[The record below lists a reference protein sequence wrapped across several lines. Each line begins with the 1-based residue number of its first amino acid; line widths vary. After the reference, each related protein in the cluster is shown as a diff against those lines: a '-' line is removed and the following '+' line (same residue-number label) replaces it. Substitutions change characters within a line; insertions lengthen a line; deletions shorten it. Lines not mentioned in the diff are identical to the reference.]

1 MKEKHS
7 HEHDAPVVAR
17 RKTRRGNALITTFG
31 LLTILSIAGVSYID
45 YSTQSVRDSRANTQ
59 EVQATALAEAGTQA
73 VLLSLWKPFKQEQ
86 LFDTMEA
93 ACAGATPMNPR
104 ATVTGTLPG
113 AGAYAAG
120 VIGFSSPGGDQWR
133 RTVIIRTVGWVDRDN
148 DLVRDAGEPAMTADV
163 TANFEL
169 ARSGVFDYTYFINN
183 YGWMDGF
190 QPSWLLINGDMRAN
204 GNFDF
209 LNGSGTINGSL
220 IAANNTKLSPPA
232 TGLVNQA
239 PLKQSTA
246 DYRNTVNNA
255 GTPHRTRMRQ
265 AYDPAIHG
273 AVGTAQFEQW
283 RDLVFMSDAQIQNNR
298 LFGAAIQDSRGTQGW
313 QRTTLGA
320 TPVMDMLDSRP
331 SEEIVMPDLS
341 DLNRYIELS
350 NDYQNDRAL
359 WTDGTA
365 NPNFMGNS
373 GSASPTLPSGA
384 PNPNYSGAFLDVW
397 QDPDGSGPLPGA
409 YVRLTTD
416 GVFNGSALLIG
427 TAANPIRIHGPVTFT
442 QDVAIKGVIQGQG
455 TIYTGRN
462 THIIG
467 SLRYANPPDFTGTN
481 MQTIENRN
489 EKRDFLGIAARGSVI
504 MGNPVTFAN
513 PYPLKY
519 MTPPFTKGRFDEAG
533 NWIPPFDAMQ
543 IDGTGRRRFQSVIPD
558 NVINANAEGVNQVD
572 AILYT
577 NFVGGGNV
585 GTSGGGMTLNGT
597 LIARD
602 EAIVT
607 WSLPIRMNYDTRI
620 RERGP
625 TRRPLID
632 LNLPRS
638 PAMLRSAWQDRGFR
652 RY

>member
-1 MKEKHS
+1 M
-7 HEHDAPVVAR
+7 
-17 RKTRRGNALITTFG
+17 
-31 LLTILSIAGVSYID
+31 
-45 YSTQSVRDSRANTQ
+45 
-59 EVQATALAEAGTQA
+59 
-73 VLLSLWKPFKQEQ
+73 
-86 LFDTMEA
+86 
-93 ACAGATPMNPR
+93 
-104 ATVTGTLPG
+104 
-113 AGAYAAG
+113 
-120 VIGFSSPGGDQWR
+120 
-133 RTVIIRTVGWVDRDN
+133 
-148 DLVRDAGEPAMTADV
+148 
-163 TANFEL
+163 
-169 ARSGVFDYTYFINN
+169 
-183 YGWMDGF
+183 
-190 QPSWLLINGDMRAN
+190 
-204 GNFDF
+204 
-209 LNGSGTINGSL
+209 
-220 IAANNTKLSPPA
+220 
-232 TGLVNQA
+232 
-239 PLKQSTA
+239 
-246 DYRNTVNNA
+246 
-255 GTPHRTRMRQ
+255 
-265 AYDPAIHG
+265 
-273 AVGTAQFEQW
+273 
-283 RDLVFMSDAQIQNNR
+283 
-298 LFGAAIQDSRGTQGW
+298 
-313 QRTTLGA
+313 
-320 TPVMDMLDSRP
+320 
-331 SEEIVMPDLS
+331 
-341 DLNRYIELS
+341 
-350 NDYQNDRAL
+350 
-359 WTDGTA
+359 
-365 NPNFMGNS
+365 
-373 GSASPTLPSGA
+373 
-384 PNPNYSGAFLDVW
+384 W
-397 QDPDGSGPLPGA
+397 QDPDGTGPLPGA

-543 IDGTGRRRFQSVIPD
+543 IDSTGRRRFQSVIPD

-638 PAMLRSAWQDRGFR
+638 PAMLRSAGKTAGSAATETWNKEFR
-652 RY
+652 RDEFATDGGDARPDGDNCDELWVYRREAGGSAVSLGAEPGAGCGPATLQRQLWTGGRSSAGPIG